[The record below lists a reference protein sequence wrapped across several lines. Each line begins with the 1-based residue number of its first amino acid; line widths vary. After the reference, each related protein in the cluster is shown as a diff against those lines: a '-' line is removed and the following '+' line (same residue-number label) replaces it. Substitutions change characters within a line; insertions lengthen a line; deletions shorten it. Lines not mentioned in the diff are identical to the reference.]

1 MHKVW
6 GYLVWIIALSMA
18 LGVEMSQSF
27 IVLTTDKSEERLNV
41 EVDKYH
47 KIVNENDAIQ
57 KAQKQE
63 DFMAN
68 VVKSEGIYILKVG
81 PFKSGDALA
90 LVYLGLQSTFPQAF
104 ILEGFTEIKEAKP
117 QIQIV
122 EKEVIVEKE
131 DQTLWIALFG
141 LGIIGILSLFLSSDQ
156 LKNLGVKHQK
166 MQDKQFEI
174 EKKQTLLLEK
184 MGEQIQTVAL
194 KNVNGEK
201 KLLEESLESIGTEE
215 IRNRIVELKKYD
227 EDLLHTTYE
236 MIDFLKIKSGN
247 IVIKEEAFQLSTM
260 LHKLTNSVA
269 SILRER
275 KHSLTYDIKSDVSRY
290 LMGDTVRIY
299 QILHNMLLDV
309 LENEEKSNVVLSIEV
324 KKEEQIVFSI
334 VNKDK
339 FLTPSEMDN
348 LFIPSSWEEMQATK
362 KEFGFSVIKELIVNM
377 KGDFIVTSDKKEG
390 THYELS
396 LPYVK
401 DLDNQSRKKELK
413 KHLVGKKALVVD
425 TNIKKTKILTYML
438 ESFGVDVLFK
448 SSDNLA
454 RFKPHM
460 EGLDFIIIRADD
472 VSQKVFNFFKN
483 INEEFNLDI
492 VVIHNIFE
500 SNRLAEMATRIADEE
515 LFSPLIIGDVEEVLN
530 NLCLKTNKK
539 KKETFKEELQN
550 FKILDTVKVT
560 RSDFQ
565 IFSNKKV
572 LIVENNLVSQQVMSS
587 ILSASELT
595 VYKVEN
601 GVAALIFLGE
611 HPDIDLILMDIDM
624 PLMDGYEATR
634 MIRKNDALKD
644 IPVVAVTGLGFYNE
658 MEEMA
663 LSGMDACIT
672 KPFRVGQLYVALQ
685 RYLMKESKNDI
696 PLHEQKMLEDKN
708 EMVLDTQKGISYVRS
723 EIFYKEIV
731 SQILLALKN
740 SDQLVRAMIDK
751 GEMNKLHAFCIDSIG
766 LGGTVGATRL
776 VHLLNEMLIDISN
789 KKESAKRDFVPM
801 GKEEFIQI
809 DDYTQTFMT
818 QYILRYKEEWL
829 TLEKEMERYLI
840 G

>member
-6 GYLVWIIALSMA
+6 GYLVWVIALSMA
-18 LGVEMSQSF
+18 LGAEMSQSY
-27 IVLTTDKSEERLNV
+27 IVLTTDKSEENLKIEANKY
-41 EVDKYH
+41 DKF
-47 KIVNENDAIQ
+47 IRENDTIQ

-63 DFMAN
+63 SFTAK
-68 VVKSEGIYILKVG
+68 VVKSEGSYILKVG

-90 LVYLGLQSTFPQAF
+90 LVYLGIRSIFPQAF
-104 ILEGFTEIKEAKP
+104 ILEGLIEIKEVEP
-117 QIQIV
+117 QIKIV
-122 EKEVIVEKE
+122 EKKVIVEKE

-156 LKNLGVKHQK
+156 LKNLGIKHQK
-166 MQDKQFEI
+166 MQDKQSEI

-184 MGEQIQTVAL
+184 MGEKIQTVAL

-215 IRNRIVELKKYD
+215 IRSRIVELKKYD
-227 EDLLHTTYE
+227 EDLLRTTYE

-269 SILRER
+269 SILREK
-275 KHSLTYDIKSDVSRY
+275 KHTLAYDIKSDVSRY

-309 LENEEKSNVVLSIEV
+309 LENEENSNVVLSIEV
-324 KKEEQIVFSI
+324 KKEEQVIFSI
-334 VNKDK
+334 VNNNK

-348 LFIPSSWEEMQATK
+348 LFIPSSWEEVQATK
-362 KEFGFSVIKELIVNM
+362 KEFGFAVIKELIANM
-377 KGDFIVTSDKKEG
+377 KGDFVVTSDKKRG

-401 DLDNQSRKKELK
+401 DLDNKSRKQELK

-425 TNIKKTKILTYML
+425 TDIKKTKILTYML
-438 ESFGVDVLFK
+438 ESFGIDVLFK
-448 SSDNLA
+448 SSEDLA

-460 EGLDFIIIRADD
+460 EGLDFIIIKADD

-483 INEEFNLDI
+483 INEEYKLDI

-500 SNRLAEMATRIADEE
+500 SDHLAEMASRIANEE
-515 LFSPLIIGDVEEVLN
+515 LFSPLIIGDVEEALN

-539 KKETFKEELQN
+539 KKETFREELQN

-565 IFSNKKV
+565 IFTDKKV

-587 ILSASELT
+587 ILGASELT

-634 MIRKNDALKD
+634 MIRKNDILKD

-672 KPFRVGQLYVALQ
+672 KPFKVGQLYIALQ
-685 RYLMKESKNDI
+685 RYLMKKDENNI
-696 PLHEQKMLEDKN
+696 PLHEQKIVDDKR
-708 EMVLDTQKGISYVRS
+708 EVILDTQKGISYVRS
-723 EIFYKEIV
+723 DIYYKEIV
-731 SQILLALKN
+731 SQILIALKN
-740 SDQLVRAMIDK
+740 SDRLVRTMIDK
-751 GEMNKLHAFCIDSIG
+751 GEINKLHAFCIDTIG
-766 LGGTVGATRL
+766 LGGTIGATRF

-789 KKESAKRDFVPM
+789 KEEIAKREFVPM
-801 GKEEFIQI
+801 GQEEVIQI
-809 DDYTQTFMT
+809 DDYAETFMT

-829 TLEKEMERYLI
+829 KLEKEMESYLI